1 MLTFL
6 KIGQKNLLARRHFKD
21 IVMGERPILVG
32 LSKDGDRKP
41 TIDASV
47 YAISTTKPDGLVEGK
62 LGAGE
67 NTNCRCVFNR
77 IVNRFESD
85 RAASE
90 IVTYQFVRRDGRAG
104 LGVLK
109 AEVAHD

>member
-6 KIGQKNLLARRHFKD
+6 KISQKNLLARRHFKG

-32 LSKDGDRKP
+32 LSKDSDRKLA
-41 TIDASV
+41 IDASV
-47 YAISTTKPDGLVEGK
+47 YAVSTTKLDGLVEGK

-67 NTNCRCVFNR
+67 NTNRRCVINR

-90 IVTYQFVRRDGRAG
+90 IVAYQFVRRDGWAG
-104 LGVLK
+104 LRMLK
-109 AEVAHD
+109 AEVAHG

>member
-41 TIDASV
+41 AIDASV
-47 YAISTTKPDGLVEGK
+47 YAISTTKRDGLVEGK

-67 NTNCRCVFNR
+67 NTNRRCVINR

-90 IVTYQFVRRDGRAG
+90 IVTLPVCPPRRQGG
-104 LGVLK
+104 TSHVEG
-109 AEVAHD
+109 